1 MNHYYK
7 VIADN
12 SVAGVCTEFDFRRYQ
27 AKHNIIIVSDCDRV
41 ECVQIG
47 DRYYHDEWM
56 APCQCPHIDA
66 LVVAITEEEYNTIA
80 AAIEGGQEIPEPQ
93 VDETTEQGTETSV
106 DPIEGL
112 TLDFVK
118 SRKLEEMR
126 QTCSKAIESGI
137 DVRMDDGSTQ
147 HFALTLTDQMMINSL
162 AAKAQQGTELLP
174 WHADGEPSR
183 FYTAVEMIR
192 ICDSMERF
200 VTYHQAYFNSLKIY
214 INSISEIETVGSVT
228 YGMEI
233 PAEYQSEVMQSILA
247 GGYETGGDG
256 ENVTIADFF
265 NILLGRYE

>member
-1 MNHYYK
+1 MNYYK
-7 VIADN
+7 VISDQT
-12 SVAGVCTEFDFRRYQ
+12 VIGVCSEYEFRRYQ

-47 DRYYHDEWM
+47 DRHYHDEWM
-56 APCQCPHIDA
+56 ATCQCPHIDA

-93 VDETTEQGTETSV
+93 VDETTEQGTDPSV

-162 AAKAQQGTELLP
+162 AAKAKQGTELLP

-192 ICDSMERF
+192 ICEGMDRF
-200 VTYHQAYFNSLKIY
+200 VTYHQAYFNSLKTY
-214 INSISEIETVGSVT
+214 INSISEIEAVGRVI

-233 PAEYQSEVMQSILA
+233 PEEYQSEVMQSILS

>member
-1 MNHYYK
+1 MNYYK
-7 VIADN
+7 VIADHT
-12 SVAGVCTEFDFRRYQ
+12 VVGVCTEYDFRRYQ
-27 AKHNIIIVSDCDRV
+27 TKHNIIIVSDCDRV

-56 APCQCPHIDA
+56 AHCQFPHIDA
-66 LVVAITEEEYNTIA
+66 QVVAITKGEYNTIA
-80 AAIEGGQEIPEPQ
+80 AAIEGGQEIPEPAE
-93 VDETTEQGTETSV
+93 DETTEQGTETSV

-118 SRKLEEMR
+118 SRKLEEMK

-137 DVRMDDGSTQ
+137 DVRMDDGSTH
-147 HFALTLTDQMMINSL
+147 HFTLTLTDQMMINSM
-162 AAKAQQGTELLP
+162 AVKAQQGTELLP

-183 FYTAVEMIR
+183 FYTADEIIR

-200 VTYHQAYFNSLKIY
+200 VVYHQAYFNSLKLY
-214 INSISEIETVGSVT
+214 INSISEIEAFGSVN

-233 PAEYQSEVMQSILA
+233 PAEYQSEVMQSILS
-247 GGYETGGDG
+247 GGYETGSDDK
-256 ENVTIADFF
+256 NVTIAEFF